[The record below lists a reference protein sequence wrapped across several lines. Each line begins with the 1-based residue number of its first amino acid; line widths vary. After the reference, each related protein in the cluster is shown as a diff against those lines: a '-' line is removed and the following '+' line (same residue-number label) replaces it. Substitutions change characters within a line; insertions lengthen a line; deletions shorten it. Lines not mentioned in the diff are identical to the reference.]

1 MKIVGGKWSNWSGGV
16 SCKPRQIVAPKDE
29 VELAA
34 AIRQSEGPVRA
45 PGSGHSFTPLNETG
59 GTLVDLAAFNGL
71 KNVDTHGE
79 TASLAAA
86 TPLWRAGPLLREAG
100 FGLKNMGDIDRQ
112 TLGGV
117 VGTGTHG
124 TGRALKSFSAEVA
137 GFRLLLANGELIN
150 CSATENAEIFG
161 AARTSLGV
169 LGVMTEITMNV
180 RPVYKLKERNFVM
193 PIDELFRKLDD
204 LVTDNR
210 HFEFFWF
217 PYSDVAVCKSLNET
231 DEAAPAPRSAEEM
244 YERGEQVSSDQR
256 AFGTINEVLPYA
268 PFLLGPAHRLFSSL
282 MPGAGKVRW
291 SHEIFPSPR
300 TTRFNEM
307 EYALSYAK
315 GPDAIREIVATIR
328 KRRINTGFPIEY
340 RSVAADEVWMSPFY
354 GRESATIAVHQY
366 HRVDT
371 KGLFDACEAIFRGYE
386 GRPHWGKRHTRT
398 AAELAALYPKFE
410 QFRAVRR
417 VLDPKG
423 KFLNGHL
430 RAMFE

>member
-59 GTLVDLAAFNGL
+59 GTLVDLAAFSGL

-79 TASLAAA
+79 TATLAAA

-340 RSVAADEVWMSPFY
+340 RSVAADDVWMSPFY

-386 GRPHWGKRHTRT
+386 GRPHWGKRHTRM

>member
-1 MKIVGGKWSNWSGGV
+1 MKTVGGRWSNWSGGV
-16 SCKPRQIVAPKDE
+16 TCKPRRVVSPKDE

-34 AIRQSEGPVRA
+34 AIRQADGPVRT
-45 PGSGHSFTPLNETG
+45 PGAGHSFTPLNASD
-59 GTLVDLAAFNGL
+59 GTLIDLAAFTGL
-71 KNVDTHGE
+71 KTADTEGQ
-79 TASLAAA
+79 TATLSAA
-86 TPLWRAGPLLREAG
+86 TPLWQVGPLLHARG
-100 FGLKNMGDIDRQ
+100 LGLKNMGDIDRQ

-124 TGRALKSFSAEVA
+124 TGRTLKNFSAEVA
-137 GFRLLLANGELIN
+137 GFRLVLASGEVIE
-150 CSATENAEIFG
+150 CSACANPDIFSAG
-161 AARTSLGV
+161 ATSLGA

-180 RPVYKLKERNFVM
+180 RAAYKLVEDNFLL
-193 PIDELFRKLDD
+193 PIDELFRRLDE
-204 LVTDNR
+204 LVAANK

-231 DEAAPAPRSAEEM
+231 DLPAPEPRAAQQM
-244 YERGEQVSSDQR
+244 YERGEQGSADQR
-256 AFGTINEVLPYA
+256 AFGAINEVLPYA
-268 PFLLGPAHRLFSSL
+268 PFLLKQAHRLFSQL

-307 EYALSYAK
+307 EYALPYAK
-315 GPDAIREIVATIR
+315 GPDALREVVQTIR
-328 KRRINTGFPIEY
+328 TKRINTGFPIEF
-340 RSVAADEVWMSPFY
+340 RSVAADDVWMSPFY

-371 KGLFDACEAIFRGYE
+371 TRLFGACEAIFRLYQ
-386 GRPHWGKRHTRT
+386 GRPHWGKRHTRN
-398 AAELAALYPKFE
+398 ADELGDLYPKFE
-410 QFRAVRR
+410 EFRAVRR
-417 VLDPKG
+417 RLDPKG

>member
-16 SCKPRQIVAPKDE
+16 TCKPRQIVAPKDE

-34 AIRQSEGPVRA
+34 AVRRSDGPIRA
-45 PGSGHSFTPLNETG
+45 PGTGHSFTPLNETN
-59 GTLVDLAAFNGL
+59 GTLVDLSAFTGL
-71 KNVDTHGE
+71 NSVDVHKE
-79 TASLAAA
+79 TATLSAA
-86 TPLWRAGPLLREAG
+86 TPLWRVGPLLYARG

-112 TLGGV
+112 TLAGV

-124 TGRALKSFSAEVA
+124 TGRTLKSFSAEVA

-150 CSATENAEIFG
+150 CSASENAEIY
-161 AARTSLGV
+161 AAGRTSLGV

-180 RPVYKLKERNFVM
+180 RPAYKLMEQNFVM
-193 PIDELFRKLDD
+193 PIDELFHKLDV
-204 LVTDNR
+204 LVNDNR

-217 PYSDVAVCKSLNET
+217 PYSDVAVCKSLNESE
-231 DEAAPAPRSAEEM
+231 EAAPAPRSAEEM
-244 YERGEQVSSDQR
+244 HERGERVSSDQR
-256 AFGTINEVLPYA
+256 AFGAINEVLPYA

-307 EYALSYAK
+307 EYALPYGK
-315 GPDAIREIVATIR
+315 GPDAIREIVAAIR
-328 KRRINTGFPIEY
+328 KNRINTGFPIEY
-340 RSVAADEVWMSPFY
+340 RSVAGDDVWMSPFY

-366 HRVDT
+366 QRVDT
-371 KGLFDACEAIFRGYE
+371 KRLFDACEAIFRSYE

-398 AAELAALYPKFE
+398 AAELAALYPKFD

-423 KFLNGHL
+423 KFLNAHL
-430 RAMFE
+430 RSMFE